1 MAPKASKSKEPVVEK
16 SILGR
21 FSSHLKI
28 GIVGLPN
35 VGKSTLFNTL
45 TKLSIPAE
53 NFPFCTIEPN
63 EARIYVPD
71 ERFDWLCKTYRP
83 KSEVSAFLE
92 IHDIAGL
99 VRGAHEGQGLG
110 NNFLSHIRAVDG
122 IFHVLRA
129 FEDPDI
135 IHVDDIV
142 DPVRDLEVITEELRL
157 KDVEFVERK
166 VDDLEKSMKRSN
178 DKQLKVEYECCA
190 KVKAWLQD
198 GKDVRLGEWKAAE
211 VEILNTFQLLTAK
224 PVVYLVNMNERDYQ
238 RKKNKFLPK
247 IHAWVQAH
255 GAEPI
260 IPFSCVLEKTLA
272 DMPEDESAKYCEENK
287 LQSALPKI
295 IKTGFSSINLIYF
308 FTAGPDEVKC
318 WQIRRNTKAPQ
329 AAGTIHTDFERGF
342 ICAEVM
348 KFDDLKEY
356 ETESAVKAAGK
367 YRQEGK
373 MYVVQDADVIFFKFN
388 VSGGG
393 KK

>member
-1 MAPKASKSKEPVVEK
+1 MPPKASKSKEAPAERP
-16 SILGR
+16 ILGR

-63 EARIYVPD
+63 EARVNIPD
-71 ERFDWLCKTYRP
+71 ERFEWLCQLFKP

-99 VRGAHEGQGLG
+99 VRGAHQGQGLG
-110 NNFLSHIRAVDG
+110 NSFLSHIRAVDG

-142 DPVRDLEVITEELRL
+142 DPVRDLEVISAELRL
-157 KDVEFVERK
+157 KDIEFIERRIED
-166 VDDLEKSMKRSN
+166 VEKSMKRSN
-178 DKQLKVEYECCA
+178 DKQLKIELELCQ
-190 KVKAWLQD
+190 KVKAWLEEE
-198 GKDVRLGEWKAAE
+198 KDVRLGEWKAADI
-211 VEILNTFQLLTAK
+211 EILNTFQLLTAK
-224 PVVYLVNMNERDYQ
+224 PVVYLINMNEKDYQ

-247 IHAWVQAH
+247 IHAWVQEH
-255 GAEPI
+255 GGETI
-260 IPFSCVLEKTLA
+260 IPFSCILERTLA
-272 DMPEDESAKYCEENK
+272 DMLPDEAAKYCEENK
-287 LQSALPKI
+287 LQRLVLRSQWLVNI
-295 IKTGFSSINLIYF
+295 SQVFFFFSF
-308 FTAGPDEVKC
+308 EDQVKC
-318 WQIRRNTKAPQ
+318 WQIRRQTKAPQ

-348 KFDDLKEY
+348 KFDDLKELGS
-356 ETESAVKAAGK
+356 ESAVKAAGK
-367 YRQEGK
+367 YKQEGK
-373 MYVVQDADVIFFKFN
+373 TYVVQDGDIIFFKFN